1 MNDDD
6 DDVPTFTLLLFLG
19 LCMAVSYILTCHLF
33 TPLYCHPIA
42 FGYHLST
49 FKDYSL
55 QIFFALS
62 LALLLCL

>member
-6 DDVPTFTLLLFLG
+6 DDVPILLLFLG

-33 TPLYCHPIA
+33 TPLLSPIA

-49 FKDYSL
+49 FKD
-55 QIFFALS
+55 FFALS